1 MPPIYFHG
9 NGNWYK
15 KHNLTV
21 SQGKFSA
28 TKCCFFSTVTTA
40 SYAFSPA
47 MNKSLHA
54 TLEKICT
61 SGSHP
66 LSPLLNCITLC
77 LTVLTSIVWSPY
89 MFRKSPW
96 MARWVPF
103 FFLFFFSAWRN
114 LMSHLS
120 FIHTS
125 TLDAILSD
133 WPATITY
140 TATKCNGEYVGR
152 FSLYYHTISIWHCGP
167 K

>member
-21 SQGKFSA
+21 SQGKFLA

-40 SYAFSPA
+40 SYAFAPA
-47 MNKSLHA
+47 MKQWTKACMPHLKKSVPVEVTPCHHCWTASPSASLCSPPLFGLH
-54 TLEKICT
+54 TC
-61 SGSHP
+61 S
-66 LSPLLNCITLC
+66 
-77 LTVLTSIVWSPY
+77 
-89 MFRKSPW
+89 
-96 MARWVPF
+96 ARVHEWHGGCH
-103 FFLFFFSAWRN
+103 FFSAWRN